1 MCVSFVNLIHT
12 TEERS
17 QLEPI
22 SHSRAAQVA
31 YQDLLRMHLDEAA
44 AEIVGSVEERRRNGR
59 TYLYDRFRIG
69 TEMKSRYLGED
80 SPELR
85 DRLARAADLKAASKE
100 RKTRMSRLARVLRAE
115 GMIGTDRETGS
126 LLLAF
131 ARAGVFRLG
140 GTLIGTAAYALYQGE
155 LGVRFDSDE
164 LAQTGDIDFASF
176 ERLSVALGDRVEEE
190 PSDILRAM
198 KFDAVPGVFDQQIW
212 KWRQSGGEALVEFL
226 TPAFGDEGVK
236 PLPALGVSA
245 QALHYLNFLIAEP
258 IHALA
263 LYRSGVLVQIPRP
276 ERFAIHKLIV
286 ASRRQGGPDQ
296 AKARKDRAQAE
307 YLIRILADD
316 RPDDLAEAY
325 EHARTQ
331 GPRWRERIDSSLDRL
346 PAIRDLLEQIS

>member
-1 MCVSFVNLIHT
+1 MD
-12 TEERS
+12 
-17 QLEPI
+17 PI

-44 AEIVGSVEERRRNGR
+44 SEIIGSVEERHRNGR

-80 SPELR
+80 SPDLR
-85 DRLARAADLKAASKE
+85 DRLERAAALKAEAQE
-100 RKTRMSRLARVLRAE
+100 RRKRMSRLARVLRAE

-140 GTLIGTAAYALYQGE
+140 GTLIGTGAYALYQGE

-190 PSDILRAM
+190 PGEILRSM
-198 KFDAVPGVFDQQIW
+198 KFEAVPGVYDRQIW
-212 KWRQSGGEALVEFL
+212 KWRQSGGEAMVEFL
-226 TPAFGDEGVK
+226 TPAFGDEGIK

-245 QALHYLNFLIAEP
+245 QALNYLNFLIAEP

-286 ASRRQGGPDQ
+286 ASRRHGGPDE

-307 YLIRILADD
+307 FLIRILAED

-325 EHARTQ
+325 DHAMSQ
-331 GPRWRERIDSSLDRL
+331 GPRWRERIASSLGRMSGTKG
-346 PAIRDLLEQIS
+346 LLNGLA

>member
-1 MCVSFVNLIHT
+1 MD
-12 TEERS
+12 
-17 QLEPI
+17 PI

-44 AEIVGSVEERRRNGR
+44 SEIIGSIEERRRNGR

-80 SPELR
+80 CPDLR
-85 DRLARAADLKAASKE
+85 DRLAHAADLKAEAQE
-100 RKTRMSRLARVLRAE
+100 RRKRMSRLARILRAE

-140 GTLIGTAAYALYQGE
+140 GTLIGTGAYALYQGE

-190 PSDILRAM
+190 PGEILRSM
-198 KFDAVPGVFDQQIW
+198 KFEAVPGVYDRQIW
-212 KWRQSGGEALVEFL
+212 KWRQSGGEAMVEFL
-226 TPAFGDEGVK
+226 TPAFGDEGIK

-245 QALHYLNFLIAEP
+245 QALNYLNFLIAEP

-286 ASRRQGGPDQ
+286 ASRRHGGPDE

-307 YLIRILADD
+307 FLIRILAED

-325 EHARTQ
+325 DHAMAQ
-331 GPRWRERIDSSLDRL
+331 GPRWRERIASSLGRMSGTK
-346 PAIRDLLEQIS
+346 DLLHGLA

>member
-1 MCVSFVNLIHT
+1 M
-12 TEERS
+12 
-17 QLEPI
+17 EPI

-44 AEIVGSVEERRRNGR
+44 SEIIGSIEERRRNGR

-80 SPELR
+80 SPDLR
-85 DRLARAADLKAASKE
+85 DRLARAADLKAEAQE
-100 RKTRMSRLARVLRAE
+100 RKKRMSRLARVLRAE

-140 GTLIGTAAYALYQGE
+140 GTLIGTGAYGLYQGE

-190 PSDILRAM
+190 PGEILRSM
-198 KFDAVPGVFDQQIW
+198 KFEAVPGVYDRQIW
-212 KWRQSGGEALVEFL
+212 KWRQSGGEAMVEFL
-226 TPAFGDEGVK
+226 TTAFGDEGIK

-245 QALHYLNFLIAEP
+245 QALNYLNFLIAEP

-286 ASRRQGGPDQ
+286 ASRRHGGPDE

-307 YLIRILADD
+307 FLIRILAED

-325 EHARTQ
+325 DHALSQ
-331 GPRWRERIDSSLDRL
+331 GPRWRERIASSLGRMSGTK
-346 PAIRDLLEQIS
+346 DLLHGLV